1 MARKVWFITG
11 ASKGFGMELTKAAL
25 AAGDHAC
32 DIEGDIHPLRHEPQ
46 MASRRSFSDL
56 PLVIP
61 AVCAASGQASQSTV
75 TLRYEKMASR
85 RYSADA
91 RTVEQ
96 RPSLCKCSCPGNLVP
111 NLKAFGTEF
120 SVISGGE

>member
-1 MARKVWFITG
+1 MVKFSNVISKLLFLLSVPAILLAQSLASIDVNTADITG
-11 ASKGFGMELTKAAL
+11 TISPG
-25 AAGDHAC
+25 
-32 DIEGDIHPLRHEPQ
+32 
-46 MASRRSFSDL
+46 
-56 PLVIP
+56 
-61 AVCAASGQASQSTV
+61 TV

-111 NLKAFGTEF
+111 NLKAFDTEF
-120 SVISGGE
+120 SVISGAE